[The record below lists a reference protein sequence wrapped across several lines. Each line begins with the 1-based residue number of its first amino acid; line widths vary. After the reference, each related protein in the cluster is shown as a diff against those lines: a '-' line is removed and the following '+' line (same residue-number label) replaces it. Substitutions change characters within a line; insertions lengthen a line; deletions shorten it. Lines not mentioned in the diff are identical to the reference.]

1 MKTIKIKL
9 ILVFKLYKM
18 YKQRFLSYVKILK
31 YKEPINITNIEKKFN
46 IKNIN
51 TIKKKDII
59 KNIDIKNI
67 DINDINYSRNFWEN
81 IEKYKI

>member
-1 MKTIKIKL
+1 
-9 ILVFKLYKM
+9 M

-67 DINDINYSRNFWEN
+67 DIKNIDINDINYSRNFWEN